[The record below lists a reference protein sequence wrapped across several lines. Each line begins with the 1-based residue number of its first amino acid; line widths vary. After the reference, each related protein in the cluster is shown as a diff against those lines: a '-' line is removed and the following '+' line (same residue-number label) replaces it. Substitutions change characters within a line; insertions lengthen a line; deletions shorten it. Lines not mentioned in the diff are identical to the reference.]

1 MAEYIKREAALNICQ
16 KEYEDCL
23 KMHDYCGDSVA
34 WNIGGAI
41 KGLPAADVA
50 PVVHGKWY
58 HTGEVEW
65 SCTNCGNVIATKD
78 SWECPT
84 KQYCDECGARMDGGK
99 EDAAD

>member
-1 MAEYIKREAALNICQ
+1 MAEYIEREAVEEMLENAQLVSDG
-16 KEYEDCL
+16 E
-23 KMHDYCGDSVA
+23 YCGYCTDDIR
-34 WNIGGAI
+34 IGSI
-41 KGLPAADVA
+41 PAADVA

-99 EDAAD
+99 ENAAD

>member
-1 MAEYIKREAALNICQ
+1 MAEYIEREAALSICQ

-50 PVVHGKWY
+50 PVVYGRWEPY
-58 HTGEVEW
+58 QVE
-65 SCTNCGNVIATKD
+65 CGNPFSAL
-78 SWECPT
+78 E
-84 KQYCDECGARMDGGK
+84 GMLNLDGLTGS
-99 EDAAD
+99 EFTR